1 MSYIDHFNT
10 IPDDIKDLVYSK
22 ITYPQSNELLQEIK
36 VYNIYKVV
44 LKKIGYSNIKP
55 TLENV
60 SNILY
65 NMPPIFSIY
74 IMNVIGRMRIDTFE
88 IDQI

>member
-1 MSYIDHFNT
+1 MATMSYMEHFNT
-10 IPDDIKDLVYSK
+10 MPDDIKDLVYSK
-22 ITYPQSNELLQEIK
+22 ITYPQSKELLQEIK
-36 VYNIYKVV
+36 DYKIYKAV

-65 NMPPIFSIY
+65 NI
-74 IMNVIGRMRIDTFE
+74 RISSNNRYNYFYRSYE
-88 IDQI
+88 E